1 MGFADNLKQV
11 RKEHN
16 LSQEELAELLNVS
29 RQAVSKWEQGMGYQ
43 EVEKLVELSSKLDIS
58 LDQLMDVRTSAQDD
72 TSDVSEVDNITL
84 ISQHQNVVAN
94 CFKVF
99 SSQRML
105 GGKNEPSSALIGV
118 SENQTVWGGES
129 KVLLGWYTDKE
140 QITKEINDIKCSVQK
155 KIKTYE
161 LKYNVKVEQHG
172 LSIRIVGE

>member
-1 MGFADNLKQV
+1 MSFADNLKQV

-29 RQAVSKWEQGMGYQ
+29 RQAVSKWEQGMGYP
-43 EVEKLVELSSKLDIS
+43 EVEKLLELSSKLDIS
-58 LDQLMDVRTSAQDD
+58 LDQLMDVRTIAQDD

-99 SSQRML
+99 PSQKML
-105 GGKNEPSSALIGV
+105 GGKNGPSYALIGV
-118 SENQTVWGGES
+118 SKNQKVWGGES

-140 QITKEINDIKCSVQK
+140 QITKEINDIKSSVQK